1 MDRKK
6 ILLYGVGTYKNR
18 GVEAIVDTTLKLL
31 DGNDITI
38 ASYDYENNKNK
49 YADKVKYINHCIEI
63 EEMNEKQQEEIN
75 DLINRGKSRREIE
88 IYHQEKVLKEIK
100 KQDICI
106 SVGGDNYCYK
116 NNDWLYL
123 LDEESKK
130 KNKKL
135 ILWGAS
141 LYERHDDASL
151 LNDMNLFDILL
162 IRESVSYDE
171 IKKFVPE
178 EKLILAPDPAFS
190 LEKEEVELKE
200 FYKKSKVI
208 GINLSPLTI
217 PNTDLNDESFK
228 EIINLIKYILK
239 NTKYK
244 VSLIPHVTTDGCND
258 MTTLEAI
265 YKEFEGNKRV
275 LLEDSDY
282 NCRQIK
288 YIISNCEML
297 IAARTHA
304 SIAAYSTCVPTLV
317 VGYSVKSKGIAKD
330 LFGTY
335 ENYVIP
341 CDEIKEGNIIANF
354 KWLDKNKKSIRK
366 HLEDMMPNYK
376 SKSKDLFKIVI
387 ERLENN
393 ERKFICPKNK
403 CIGCGLCINKCP
415 KNAITFKEDE
425 LGFKYPIIDYDKC
438 VGCDLC
444 RKNCPINSNE
454 KKEKFTPI
462 CYAAKN
468 KNSEIRKKSTSGG
481 LFTIF
486 AEKVISKK
494 GVVYG
499 AIKEGTSVRHIRV
512 DSKEELEK
520 IRGSKYAQSNILD
533 VFEKV
538 KEDINNNKFILLSGT
553 PCQIAA
559 FKKIIGN
566 YKNVLLISVICHGV
580 INEKIT
586 NKYLEEEFKNQTV
599 KSFDYRTKENGWSN
613 ASIKVETDKFT
624 RIEKFG
630 NNTLMGLFNLNE
642 ILRDSCYSCN
652 YKGDKNVADIVLGDY
667 WGVGNFHN
675 ELFDEEGVSALII
688 NSKVGEEFIKNNN
701 ILDKTIH
708 IKSSMK
714 NVEIGNPVFYK
725 SAEKN
730 MRRYTISNDI
740 ETMSLKQI
748 YALDH
753 LKEELK
759 STQIRL
765 NEVIDFE
772 RNRRI
777 EVEKELTKVYNSK
790 RWKITDKIFNFIG
803 RIRKR

>member
-38 ASYDYENNKNK
+38 ASYDYEQNKNN

-63 EEMNEKQQEEIN
+63 EDMNEKEQEEIN
-75 DLINRGKSRREIE
+75 DLINKGRPRREIE
-88 IYHQEKVLKEIK
+88 RYHQANVLKEIK
-100 KQDICI
+100 NQDICI

-130 KNKKL
+130 NKKKL

-141 LYERHDDASL
+141 LYEKHDDASL
-151 LNDMNLFDILL
+151 LNDMNIFDVLL
-162 IRESVSYDE
+162 IRESISYDE
-171 IKKFVPE
+171 IKKYVPE

-190 LEKEEVELKE
+190 LDKEQVELKE
-200 FYKKSKVI
+200 FYNKSKVV

-217 PNTDLNDESFK
+217 PNTTEDDERFK
-228 EIINLIKYILK
+228 EVINLIKYILK

-265 YKEFEGNKRV
+265 YKYFEGNKRV
-275 LLEDSDY
+275 LLEDCNY
-282 NCRQIK
+282 NCKQIK
-288 YIISNCEML
+288 YIISNCDML

-330 LFGTY
+330 LFDTY

-341 CDEIKEGNIIANF
+341 SDEIREGKLVANF
-354 KWLDKNKKSIRK
+354 KWLDKNKKSIKK

-376 SKSKDLFKIVI
+376 SKSKDLFNIVI
-387 ERLENN
+387 NRLEQN
-393 ERKFICPKNK
+393 EKKDICEKNK
-403 CIGCGLCINKCP
+403 CIGCGLCIKKCP

-425 LGFKYPIIDYDKC
+425 LGFKYPVIDHNKC
-438 VGCDLC
+438 ISCDLC
-444 RKNCPINSNE
+444 KKTCPITSQD
-454 KKEKFTPI
+454 KKKKYTPV

-468 KNSEIRKKSTSGG
+468 KNSEIRKQSTSGG
-481 LFTIF
+481 IFTIF

-499 AIKEGTSVRHIRV
+499 AIKENTSVKHIRV
-512 DSKEELEK
+512 ETKEELEK
-520 IRGSKYAQSNILD
+520 IRGSKYAQSNIFDILD
-533 VFEKV
+533 QIKN
-538 KEDINNNKFILLSGT
+538 DIKDNKFILLSGT
-553 PCQIAA
+553 PCQIGA
-559 FKKIIGN
+559 FKKVVGD
-566 YKNVLLISVICHGV
+566 YDKVLFISVICHGV

-599 KSFDYRTKENGWSN
+599 KQFDYRTKENGWSN
-613 ASIKVETDKFT
+613 ASIKVETNQFT
-624 RIEKFG
+624 KIEKFG

-642 ILRDSCYSCN
+642 ILRDSCYNCS
-652 YKGDKNVADIVLGDY
+652 YKGEKNVADIVLGDY
-667 WGVGNFHN
+667 WGVGNFHK

-688 NSKVGEEFIKNNN
+688 NSKNGEDFVKNNN
-701 ILDKTIH
+701 ILDKTIYV
-708 IKSSMK
+708 KSSMK
-714 NVEIGNPVFYK
+714 NVEVGNPVFYK
-725 SAEKN
+725 SADKN
-730 MRRYTISNDI
+730 MRRYTIADDMK
-740 ETMSLKQI
+740 TMSLKQI

-759 STQIRL
+759 TTQIRL
-765 NEVIDFE
+765 NEVIEFE

-777 EVEKELTKVYNSK
+777 EVEKELNNVYNSK
-790 RWKITDKIFNFIG
+790 RWRLTDKIFNFIG